1 MSHFAYDFNE
11 ACYKVRTLNV
21 FMSFVEDDELVERF
35 PCISHI
41 SEELEQNN
49 EEAECLIFF
58 DELVPQI
65 DDHKSPR
72 TDHLAEVCVIVDIFG
87 CEV

>member
-1 MSHFAYDFNE
+1 VSHLTYNLDE
-11 ACYKVRTLNV
+11 ACDKIRILNV
-21 FMSFVEDDELVERF
+21 FMSFVKNNELVECLS
-35 PCISHI
+35 CISHI
-41 SEELEQNN
+41 SEKLEQND

-72 TDHLAEVCVIVDIFG
+72 TNHLPEVRVIVDIFG
-87 CEV
+87 CKV